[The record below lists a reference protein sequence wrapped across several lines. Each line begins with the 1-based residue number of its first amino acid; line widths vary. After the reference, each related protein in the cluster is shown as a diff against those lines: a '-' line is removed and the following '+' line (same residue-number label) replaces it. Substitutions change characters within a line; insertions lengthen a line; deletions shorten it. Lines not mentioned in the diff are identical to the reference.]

1 MPGAEASARKRAF
14 DPVVD
19 ANTRLLI
26 LGSLPGEASLKA
38 GQYYAHPQNGFW
50 RLIGGVIGH
59 PDLAGQP
66 YGERLSILKA
76 HGIGLWDVIAEAERI
91 GSLDTAIR
99 LPVHADLNGLVAAL
113 PQLKAIAFNGGKAA
127 REGARVLGPEVGQIV
142 RLTLPSSSPAMART
156 LAWKAERWAVLSPYV
171 RMPHA
176 ARDHMSHPKT

>member
-127 REGARVLGPEVGQIV
+127 REGARVLRPEVGQIV